1 MNISIEEG
9 IEMNERTD
17 GRTLSFKWI
26 KNNNNDDDN
35 DDDDNNDDDND
46 DERNGMEWKERRRS
60 KGKSKS

>member
-46 DERNGMEWKERRRS
+46 DERNGMEREEKE
-60 KGKSKS
+60 